1 MSYSTTSGKVSVATD
16 QIAASPRITDL
27 QHFSH
32 PSSPLQTSRAEDLIS
47 IQNLNRELLNLRAGI
62 SAALNRQDVVV
73 EELRNLGVKSIA
85 FEHSLAEAK
94 TGTGECIKELPV
106 S

>member
-32 PSSPLQTSRAEDLIS
+32 PSSPLQISRAEDLIS

-94 TGTGECIKELPV
+94 TGTGECIKDLPV